1 MSEQKRIIALFPGSF
16 NPFTLGH
23 ADIVERALRLFDR
36 VVIGVGF
43 NEHKADLSS
52 VRERTD
58 NIRRIYAHTPGV
70 EIEAYSCLTADF
82 ARSIGATVIVRGVR
96 GTADFD
102 YEKNLADVNSEL
114 LGIDTIFLP
123 CRPSLSYMSSSAV
136 RELSHFGHDV
146 TALLPHATEEYK
158 KNRQ

>member
-1 MSEQKRIIALFPGSF
+1 MSESGNITALFPGSF

-23 ADIVERALRLFDR
+23 ADIVARALRLFDR

-52 VRERTD
+52 VRQRTD
-58 NIRRIYAHTPGV
+58 DIRRIYACNPRV
-70 EIEAYSCLTADF
+70 EVESYSCLTADF
-82 ARSIGATVIVRGVR
+82 ARSVGASVIVRGVR
-96 GTADFD
+96 GSADFE
-102 YEKNLADVNSEL
+102 YEKNLADINSEL

-123 CRPSLSYMSSSAV
+123 CRPSLSYLSSSAV

-146 TALLPHATEEYK
+146 TALLPHAAEDYNK
-158 KNRQ
+158 Q